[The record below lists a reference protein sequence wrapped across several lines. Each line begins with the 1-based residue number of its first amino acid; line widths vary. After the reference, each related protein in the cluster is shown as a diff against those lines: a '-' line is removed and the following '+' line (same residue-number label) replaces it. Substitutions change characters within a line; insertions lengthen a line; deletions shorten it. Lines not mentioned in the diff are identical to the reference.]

1 MTETT
6 QTKKMTNA
14 EAIEIAIAR
23 GYAMS
28 YNEMRQ
34 NGLSTGDY
42 YVRSHARA
50 VNKALKAKKTEQL
63 EAQKKDQFSLVAIL
77 LDQTDELR
85 VEFLAK
91 TKEWS
96 LTEFSR
102 FEKFLAKPR
111 RQRDDFFT
119 TETSKKY
126 GTSAYWEAGKEYR
139 LYNERYDR
147 VSRVVEAGQE
157 SFIARE
163 QKLAQLHYEQSIAKL
178 AARIEKKELDQTK
191 LVVTS
196 ARLEMNFETT
206 ITDGEKTVRAF
217 TILAHGQIIRP
228 HYRYLVK

>member
-1 MTETT
+1 MT
-6 QTKKMTNA
+6 QTTATTKMTNA
-14 EAIEIAIAR
+14 QAIEIAIAR

-34 NGLSTGDY
+34 HGLSTGDY

-96 LTEFSR
+96 ITEFSR
-102 FEKFLAKPR
+102 FEKFLTVRHTRA
-111 RQRDDFFT
+111 DFFT
-119 TETSKKY
+119 TETSNKY
-126 GTSAYWEAGKEYR
+126 GTSAYWEASKEYR
-139 LYNERYDR
+139 LYNDRYDR
-147 VSRVVEAGQE
+147 ASKVVNAGVE

-178 AARIEKKELDQTK
+178 ASRIEKKELDQTA

-206 ITDGEKTVRAF
+206 ITDGDQTVRAF
-217 TILAHGQIIRP
+217 TILACGQIIRP